1 VKTLIT
7 DWWENKTTISP
18 NKKDVVK
25 RLLGIRLFKAH
36 ATYYL

>member
-1 VKTLIT
+1 MKTLVI

-25 RLLGIRLFKAH
+25 RLFGIKLFKAH
-36 ATYYL
+36 TPHYL